1 MQNPD
6 ILTRSTPSANAVIA
20 PAACSGR
27 ALVGRRPVCSFRSA
41 RS

>member
-20 PAACSGR
+20 AAACSGTG
-27 ALVGRRPVCSFRSA
+27 ARRPPTGLQLSVRTQ
-41 RS
+41 